1 MESAELGVDLDA
13 AAELSQERVERYMRA
28 HRREFENSRQQ
39 RFFCELDAAGG
50 LQGWQV
56 KKRMD
61 NRFYSNY

>member
-13 AAELSQERVERYMRA
+13 AAELSQERVEHYMRA

-39 RFFCELDAAGG
+39 RFLCELDAAGG
-50 LQGWQV
+50 LQTCQV

-61 NRFYSNY
+61 NRFHSNY